1 MANVEIKLNSAG
13 IRELLRSK
21 EAAEVC
27 KEQADKA
34 QSRLGDGYI
43 VTTYTG
49 KGRVNA
55 SVYAESYAAK
65 RDNAE
70 NNTILKA
77 LKG

>member
-1 MANVEIKLNSAG
+1 MANVEIKLNHDG

-27 KEQADKA
+27 KACADKT
-34 QSRLGDGYI
+34 QGRLGEGYI

-49 KGRVNA
+49 KGRANA
-55 SVYAESYAAK
+55 SIYAESYAAK